1 METIKFSDFP
11 ELIKPNL
18 KLKDAKKIIKDKT
31 DIEEDNQRFH
41 IYFDFFDFNAWK
53 SKSYN
58 ENSFWDFFKI
68 KIYDKS
74 RYFAKISKKFY
85 DTEII
90 LDLNKKV
97 EELKQLI
104 FQQKKINIDNLH
116 FSYGNHIS
124 SNYEILNN
132 VNLFENELHIKATK
146 TSLNNTIKIKYP
158 NSEVKEINADL
169 NSTGIELLE
178 DIGGIENIMEPGF
191 NVKYNLYYNN
201 QKVPLEEVLINA
213 GIKDGDTIEL
223 RKRNTMQIFQKT
235 LTGMTYTLD
244 VELSDTIKL
253 YKILCYYRIGIP
265 LDQQRIIFAG
275 RQLED
280 NRTLAD
286 YNIYKEATLHF
297 VLRLRGG
304 KI

>member
-18 KLKDAKKIIKDKT
+18 KLKDAKRIIKDKT

-41 IYFDFFDFNAWK
+41 IYFDFFDFYAW
-53 SKSYN
+53 KSYN

-132 VNLFENELHIKATK
+132 VNLFENELHIEATK

-201 QKVPLEEVLINA
+201 QKIPLEEVLINA

-223 RKRNTMQIFQKT
+223 RKRNTMQIFQNS
-235 LTGMTYTLD
+235 LTGMTYTFD
-244 VELSDTIKL
+244 VEPSDTIKL
-253 YKILCYYRIGIP
+253 YKIFCY
-265 LDQQRIIFAG
+265 
-275 RQLED
+275 
-280 NRTLAD
+280 
-286 YNIYKEATLHF
+286 
-297 VLRLRGG
+297 
-304 KI
+304 

>member
-1 METIKFSDFP
+1 M
-11 ELIKPNL
+11 
-18 KLKDAKKIIKDKT
+18 
-31 DIEEDNQRFH
+31 
-41 IYFDFFDFNAWK
+41 
-53 SKSYN
+53 
-58 ENSFWDFFKI
+58 
-68 KIYDKS
+68 
-74 RYFAKISKKFY
+74 
-85 DTEII
+85 
-90 LDLNKKV
+90 
-97 EELKQLI
+97 
-104 FQQKKINIDNLH
+104 H

-124 SNYEILNN
+124 SNDEILNN
-132 VNLFENELHIKATK
+132 ENLFENELHIEATK

-178 DIGGIENIMEPGF
+178 DIGDIENIMEPGF

-223 RKRNTMQIFQKT
+223 RKRNTMQIFQKS
-235 LTGMTYTLD
+235 LTGMTYTLN
-244 VELSDTIKL
+244 VEPSDTIKL

-265 LDQQRIIFAG
+265 LDQQTIIFAG
-275 RQLED
+275 KQLED

-286 YNIYKEATLHF
+286 YNIKKEATLHF

>member
-1 METIKFSDFP
+1 M
-11 ELIKPNL
+11 
-18 KLKDAKKIIKDKT
+18 
-31 DIEEDNQRFH
+31 
-41 IYFDFFDFNAWK
+41 
-53 SKSYN
+53 
-58 ENSFWDFFKI
+58 
-68 KIYDKS
+68 
-74 RYFAKISKKFY
+74 
-85 DTEII
+85 
-90 LDLNKKV
+90 
-97 EELKQLI
+97 
-104 FQQKKINIDNLH
+104 H
-116 FSYGNHIS
+116 FSYRNHIL
-124 SNYEILNN
+124 SNDEILNN
-132 VNLFENELHIKATK
+132 ENLFENELHIEATK

-201 QKVPLEEVLINA
+201 QKIPLEEVLINA

-223 RKRNTMQIFQKT
+223 RKRNTMQIFQKS

-244 VELSDTIKL
+244 VEPSDTIKL

-275 RQLED
+275 KQLED

-286 YNIYKEATLHF
+286 YDIKKEATLHF
-297 VLRLRGG
+297 VLRLIGG

>member
-18 KLKDAKKIIKDKT
+18 KLKDAKRIIKDKT

-41 IYFDFFDFNAWK
+41 IYFDFFNFYAWEG
-53 SKSYN
+53 YN
-58 ENSFWDFFKI
+58 EKSFWDFFKI

-104 FQQKKINIDNLH
+104 FQQKKINIDDLR
-116 FSYGNHIS
+116 FSYGNHFS
-124 SNYEILNN
+124 SNDEILNN
-132 VNLFENELHIKATK
+132 VNLFENELHIEATK

-158 NSEVKEINADL
+158 NSEVKVINADL
-169 NSTGIELLE
+169 SSTGIELLE

-201 QKVPLEEVLINA
+201 QKIPLEEVLINA
-213 GIKDGDTIEL
+213 GIEDWDTIEL
-223 RKRNTMQIFQKT
+223 RKRNTMQIFQKS

-244 VELSDTIKL
+244 VEPSDTFKL

-275 RQLED
+275 KQLED
-280 NRTLAD
+280 NRTFAD
-286 YNIYKEATLHF
+286 YNIGKESTLHF